1 MSQKEDWQSI
11 ISSPFLSG
19 MSLSVSVPR
28 SLSAAGKRLITVG
41 GGKEGKKEG
50 PRSFPPVALGVQLYV
65 AKYPSPGA
73 EEEEQAEMGRKREAI
88 WWWLVT
94 DE

>member
-1 MSQKEDWQSI
+1 M
-11 ISSPFLSG
+11 PRFLRASG
-19 MSLSVSVPR
+19 KSLI
-28 SLSAAGKRLITVG
+28 AVG
-41 GGKEGKKEG
+41 GGKEGKKED
-50 PRSFPPVALGVQLYV
+50 PRMFPPIVLGVQLYV

-73 EEEEQAEMGRKREAI
+73 EEEEQAEMGRKREA